1 VALRRRDTLFPAFLL
16 LDSPRTS
23 LNDNDELSAA
33 LYRRLVT
40 APDAADGR
48 VQLIIGDNELPATYR
63 RDYAQIDFDYGH
75 PTIATIPH
83 PGRDAVQ
90 TITGESA

>member
-1 VALRRRDTLFPAFLL
+1 MRAATQVAYLGDPLERTAARRDTLFPWFLL
-16 LDSPRTS
+16 IDSPRTS

-40 APDAADGR
+40 AVADGR

-63 RDYAQIDFDYGH
+63 RDYA
-75 PTIATIPH
+75 
-83 PGRDAVQ
+83 R
-90 TITGESA
+90 